1 MLLMLDTRSK
11 YHQFYLMDANI
22 LSYKNISSVA
32 PPRPT
37 GTLTHSLQKRFKELF
52 GNSEEEYENDDF
64 SLPYFGH
71 KIDIG
76 NLSSQYMAS
85 NINHLSKIFTI
96 AKPQS
101 TSILSLSNEWTYS
114 FTQSH
119 MNLFI
124 FEERKHNSGKKEVT
138 KAAWRNCFNDYI
150 NGSFESTDYNE
161 YQDLFAGSFYLP
173 LTKERI
179 LRLYDNKKCAET
191 REPEQLYED
200 LKIDNLSKT
209 LNIAVTEDIIAYTL
223 DKHDHKIYWAYR
235 DKNQKWVH
243 QEIEYSRD
251 LPRLRMAQNLGLKFI
266 GKTSK
271 NETQLLVV
279 DLIES
284 NSALSLKYYVFKFL
298 QGESLLN
305 QDDSVQRYDIK
316 NETLREVIPDKVYAS
331 KLNMLFSVAVEGE
344 LNSIDVFNLQNLPS
358 SVIKYNPRTKQ
369 ILVMNFHKSLL
380 LICTKE
386 EDTFVAYQIKDFEDQ
401 AFNIKTF
408 DSSPNGLFYAFLVQQ
423 NNKLRVFVLH
433 NEYLKDLAVNKLH
446 LVNFDYTLKS
456 EEKSIVDVKLV
467 RGSENEINLMVIL
480 ESGDIATYSLH
491 MGSSKLNRSLLNHI
505 IDDEFDFLSL
515 GILSAAIFMLMTLK
529 FARSIRININIR
541 RQM

>member
-11 YHQFYLMDANI
+11 YHQFYSMDANI

-52 GNSEEEYENDDF
+52 ANSEEEYENDDF
-64 SLPYFGH
+64 SLSYFGH
-71 KIDIG
+71 KIDIR

-85 NINHLSKIFTI
+85 NINHLSKIFTVP
-96 AKPQS
+96 KQQS

-124 FEERKHNSGKKEVT
+124 FEEQKYNSSKKEVT

-179 LRLYDNKKCAET
+179 LRLYDNKKCYGVQES
-191 REPEQLYED
+191 EQLYED
-200 LKIDNLSKT
+200 LTINSLSQT
-209 LNIAVTEDIIAYTL
+209 LNIAVTEDIVAYTL

-243 QEIEYSRD
+243 QEIEYTRD
-251 LPRLRMAQNLGLKFI
+251 LQKFRMAQNMGLKFV
-266 GKTSK
+266 GQNSK

-279 DLIES
+279 DLVES
-284 NSALSLKYYVFKFL
+284 NSALYLKYYLFKFL
-298 QGESLLN
+298 QGESLIQQEDSIQQSYLKNTTVAEIVSDQVYVSRLN
-305 QDDSVQRYDIK
+305 V
-316 NETLREVIPDKVYAS
+316 
-331 KLNMLFSVAVEGE
+331 LFSVGVEGE
-344 LNSIDVFNLQNLPS
+344 LNSIDVFNLQNLAP

-369 ILVMNFHKSLL
+369 ILVMNFHKTLL

-401 AFNIKTF
+401 AFKIKTF

-491 MGSSKLNRSLLNHI
+491 MGSSKLNRNLLNHI

>member
-1 MLLMLDTRSK
+1 
-11 YHQFYLMDANI
+11 
-22 LSYKNISSVA
+22 
-32 PPRPT
+32 
-37 GTLTHSLQKRFKELF
+37 
-52 GNSEEEYENDDF
+52 
-64 SLPYFGH
+64 
-71 KIDIG
+71 
-76 NLSSQYMAS
+76 
-85 NINHLSKIFTI
+85 
-96 AKPQS
+96 
-101 TSILSLSNEWTYS
+101 
-114 FTQSH
+114 

-124 FEERKHNSGKKEVT
+124 FEEQKYNSSKKEVT

-179 LRLYDNKKCAET
+179 LRLYDNKKCYGVQES
-191 REPEQLYED
+191 EQLYED
-200 LKIDNLSKT
+200 LTINSLSQT
-209 LNIAVTEDIIAYTL
+209 LNIAVTEDIVAYTL

-243 QEIEYSRD
+243 QEIEYTRD
-251 LPRLRMAQNLGLKFI
+251 LQKFRMAQNMGLKFV
-266 GKTSK
+266 GQNSK

-279 DLIES
+279 DLVES
-284 NSALSLKYYVFKFL
+284 NSALYLKYYLFKFL
-298 QGESLLN
+298 QGESLIQQEDSIQQSYLKNTTVAEIVSDQVYVSRLN
-305 QDDSVQRYDIK
+305 V
-316 NETLREVIPDKVYAS
+316 
-331 KLNMLFSVAVEGE
+331 LFSVGVEGE
-344 LNSIDVFNLQNLPS
+344 LNSIDVFNLQNLAP

-369 ILVMNFHKSLL
+369 ILVMNFHKTLL

-401 AFNIKTF
+401 AFKIKTF

-491 MGSSKLNRSLLNHI
+491 MGSSKLNRNLLNHI

>member
-1 MLLMLDTRSK
+1 M
-11 YHQFYLMDANI
+11 I
-22 LSYKNISSVA
+22 
-32 PPRPT
+32 
-37 GTLTHSLQKRFKELF
+37 
-52 GNSEEEYENDDF
+52 
-64 SLPYFGH
+64 
-71 KIDIG
+71 
-76 NLSSQYMAS
+76 
-85 NINHLSKIFTI
+85 
-96 AKPQS
+96 
-101 TSILSLSNEWTYS
+101 
-114 FTQSH
+114 
-119 MNLFI
+119 
-124 FEERKHNSGKKEVT
+124 
-138 KAAWRNCFNDYI
+138 
-150 NGSFESTDYNE
+150 
-161 YQDLFAGSFYLP
+161 
-173 LTKERI
+173 
-179 LRLYDNKKCAET
+179 
-191 REPEQLYED
+191 
-200 LKIDNLSKT
+200 
-209 LNIAVTEDIIAYTL
+209 IAVTEDIIAYTL
-223 DKHDHKIYWAYR
+223 VKHDHKIYWAYL
-235 DKNQKWVH
+235 DKNQKWIR

-251 LPRLRMAQNLGLKFI
+251 LQRFRMAQNLGLKFI
-266 GKTSK
+266 GKSSK
-271 NETQLLVV
+271 IETQLLAV

-284 NSALSLKYYVFKFL
+284 NSALFLKYYVFKFL

-305 QDDSVQRYDIK
+305 QDDSVQRYYIK
-316 NETLREVIPDKVYAS
+316 NETLGEIISDRVYAS
-331 KLNMLFSVAVEGE
+331 KLNTLFSVAVEGE
-344 LNSIDVFNLQNLPS
+344 LNSIDVFNLQNLPP